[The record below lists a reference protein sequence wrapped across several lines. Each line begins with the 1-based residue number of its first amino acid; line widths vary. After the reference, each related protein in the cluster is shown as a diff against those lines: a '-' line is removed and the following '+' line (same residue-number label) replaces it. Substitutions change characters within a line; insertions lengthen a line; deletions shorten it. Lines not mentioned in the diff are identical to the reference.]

1 MSEPIDF
8 LDLQD
13 LIEIGKSLISDF
25 RIRDEGLLESAA
37 MRPQTTIYG
46 EDAYPTFEEKVAS
59 LIHSL
64 ARNHA
69 LIDGNKRIAW
79 SAGRIFC
86 LMNGRD
92 LNMPI
97 DDAEKMIL
105 DIAKGVIDVADIAVL
120 LKRSIIR
127 EFKLP

>member
-105 DIAKGVIDVADIAVL
+105 DIAKGVIEVADIAVL
-120 LKRSIIR
+120 LKRSI
-127 EFKLP
+127 

>member
-1 MSEPIDF
+1 MSQSIDY

-13 LIEIGKSLISDF
+13 LIEIGRSLIPDF
-25 RIRDEGLLESAA
+25 QIRDRGLLESAV
-37 MRPQTTIYG
+37 MRPQTIIYG
-46 EDAYPTFEEKVAS
+46 EDAYPLFAEKVAA

-64 ARNHA
+64 GRNHA

-86 LMNGRD
+86 LMNKCD
-92 LNMPI
+92 LQMTI

-105 DIAKGVIDVADIAVL
+105 DIAKGEIDVAGIAQL
-120 LKRSIIR
+120 LKKAIIQ
-127 EFKLP
+127 EK

>member
-13 LIEIGKSLISDF
+13 LIQIGKSLISDF

-86 LMNGRD
+86 LMNRRD
-92 LNMPI
+92 LIMPI

-120 LKRSIIR
+120 LKRSI
-127 EFKLP
+127 K

>member
-13 LIEIGKSLISDF
+13 LIEIGNSLISDF

-37 MRPQTTIYG
+37 RRPQTTIYG

-92 LNMPI
+92 LHMPI

-120 LKRSIIR
+120 LKRSI
-127 EFKLP
+127 K

>member
-13 LIEIGKSLISDF
+13 LTEIGKSLISDF

-69 LIDGNKRIAW
+69 LIDENKRIAW

-92 LNMPI
+92 LHMPI

-120 LKRSIIR
+120 LKRSI
-127 EFKLP
+127 K

>member
-1 MSEPIDF
+1 MSDPIDY
-8 LDLQD
+8 LDLHD
-13 LIEIGKSLISDF
+13 LIEIGKSLIGNF
-25 RIRDEGLLESAA
+25 RIRDKGLLESAV

-59 LIHSL
+59 IIHSL

-92 LNMPI
+92 LKMPI
-97 DDAEKMIL
+97 DDAEKLIL
-105 DIAKGVIDVADIAVL
+105 DIATGDIDIAEITEI
-120 LKRSIIR
+120 LKKAI
-127 EFKLP
+127 K

>member
-46 EDAYPTFEEKVAS
+46 ADAYPTFEEKVAS

-120 LKRSIIR
+120 LKRSI
-127 EFKLP
+127 K

>member
-1 MSEPIDF
+1 MSDPIDY
-8 LDLQD
+8 LDLHD
-13 LIEIGKSLISDF
+13 LIEIGKTLIGDF

-46 EDAYPTFEEKVAS
+46 EDAYSGFEEKVAS

-92 LNMPI
+92 LRMHI

-105 DIAKGVIDVADIAVL
+105 DIAKGDIDVAEIAAI
-120 LKRSIIR
+120 LKKAI
-127 EFKLP
+127 K

>member
-1 MSEPIDF
+1 MSGPIDF

-92 LNMPI
+92 LNMTI

-120 LKRSIIR
+120 LKRSI
-127 EFKLP
+127 K

>member
-120 LKRSIIR
+120 LKRSI
-127 EFKLP
+127 K

>member
-1 MSEPIDF
+1 VSEPIDY
-8 LDLQD
+8 LDLHD
-13 LIEIGKSLISDF
+13 LIEIGKSLIPDF
-25 RIRDEGLLESAA
+25 RIRDKGLLESAA

-59 LIHSL
+59 LMHSL
-64 ARNHA
+64 AGNHA

-92 LNMPI
+92 LQMTI

-105 DIAKGVIDVADIAVL
+105 DIAKGDIDAAEIAVIL
-120 LKRSIIR
+120 EKAI
-127 EFKLP
+127 K

>member
-8 LDLQD
+8 LDLHD
-13 LIEIGKSLISDF
+13 LLEIGKSLIPNF
-25 RIRDEGLLESAA
+25 RVRDPGLLESAA

-69 LIDGNKRIAW
+69 LINGNKRIAW

-86 LMNGRD
+86 LMNSRD
-92 LNMPI
+92 LKMPI
-97 DDAEKMIL
+97 DAAEKMIL
-105 DIAKGVIDVADIAVL
+105 DIAKGDIDVAEIAVI
-120 LKRSIIR
+120 LKKAI
-127 EFKLP
+127 KL

>member
-79 SAGRIFC
+79 SAGRVFC

-92 LNMPI
+92 SNMPI

-105 DIAKGVIDVADIAVL
+105 DIAKGVIEVADIAVL
-120 LKRSIIR
+120 LKRSI
-127 EFKLP
+127 K

>member
-1 MSEPIDF
+1 MNEGLDY

-13 LIEIGKSLISDF
+13 LIEIGKSLIKDF
-25 RIRDEGLLESAA
+25 QIRDQGLLESASK
-37 MRPQTTIYG
+37 RPRTTIYG

-86 LMNGRD
+86 LMNNRD
-92 LNMPI
+92 LVMSV

-105 DIAKGVIDVADIAVL
+105 EIAKGEIDVPEIA
-120 LKRSIIR
+120 IILR
-127 EFKLP
+127 KAIR

>member
-79 SAGRIFC
+79 YAGRIFC

-92 LNMPI
+92 LNMTI

-120 LKRSIIR
+120 LKRSI
-127 EFKLP
+127 K

>member
-1 MSEPIDF
+1 MSDLIDY
-8 LDLQD
+8 LDLHD
-13 LIEIGKSLISDF
+13 LIEIGKSLIGDF

-46 EDAYPTFEEKVAS
+46 EDAYPNFEEKVAS

-92 LNMPI
+92 LKMPI

-105 DIAKGVIDVADIAVL
+105 DIAKGDIDVADIAAI
-120 LKRSIIR
+120 LKKAIT
-127 EFKLP
+127 

>member
-1 MSEPIDF
+1 MSDPIDF
-8 LDLQD
+8 LDLHD

-46 EDAYPTFEEKVAS
+46 EDAYPAFEEKVAS
-59 LIHSL
+59 LMHSL

-92 LNMPI
+92 LKMPI
-97 DDAEKMIL
+97 DNAEKMIF
-105 DIAKGVIDVADIAVL
+105 DIAKGDIDVAEIATI
-120 LKRSIIR
+120 LKKAI
-127 EFKLP
+127 K

>member
-1 MSEPIDF
+1 MSDPIDY
-8 LDLQD
+8 LDLHD
-13 LIEIGKSLISDF
+13 LIEIGKSLIGNF

-46 EDAYPTFEEKVAS
+46 QDAYPDFEEKVAS

-92 LNMPI
+92 LKMPI
-97 DDAEKMIL
+97 DNAEKMIL
-105 DIAKGVIDVADIAVL
+105 DIAKGDIDVAEIAAI
-120 LKRSIIR
+120 LKKAIT
-127 EFKLP
+127 

>member
-1 MSEPIDF
+1 MTDPIDY
-8 LDLQD
+8 LDLHD

-86 LMNGRD
+86 IMNGRN
-92 LNMPI
+92 LKMPI

-105 DIAKGVIDVADIAVL
+105 DIAKGDIDVAEIAAI
-120 LKRSIIR
+120 LKKAI
-127 EFKLP
+127 K

>member
-1 MSEPIDF
+1 MSDLIDY
-8 LDLQD
+8 LDFHD
-13 LIEIGKSLISDF
+13 MIEIGKSLIGDF
-25 RIRDEGLLESAA
+25 RIRDKGLLESAA
-37 MRPQTTIYG
+37 MRARTTIYS
-46 EDAYPTFEEKVAS
+46 EDAYPDFEEKVAS

-92 LNMPI
+92 LKMPI

-105 DIAKGVIDVADIAVL
+105 DIAKGDIDVAEIAAI
-120 LKRSIIR
+120 LKKAIT
-127 EFKLP
+127 

>member
-1 MSEPIDF
+1 MSGPIDY
-8 LDLQD
+8 LDLHD

-86 LMNGRD
+86 LMNGRN
-92 LNMPI
+92 LKMPI
-97 DDAEKMIL
+97 DTAEKMIL
-105 DIAKGVIDVADIAVL
+105 DIAKGDIDVAEIAAI
-120 LKRSIIR
+120 LKKAII
-127 EFKLP
+127 

>member
-46 EDAYPTFEEKVAS
+46 ADAYPTFEEKVAS

-105 DIAKGVIDVADIAVL
+105 DIAKGVIEVADIAVL
-120 LKRSIIR
+120 LKRSI
-127 EFKLP
+127 K

>member
-1 MSEPIDF
+1 MSEPIDY
-8 LDLQD
+8 LDLHD
-13 LIEIGKSLISDF
+13 LTEIGETLIADF
-25 RIRDEGLLESAA
+25 RIRDKGLLESAA
-37 MRPQTTIYG
+37 MRPQTTVYG
-46 EDAYPTFEEKVAS
+46 EDAYPLFEEKVAS

-92 LNMPI
+92 LKMPI
-97 DDAEKMIL
+97 DDAEKMII
-105 DIAKGVIDVADIAVL
+105 DIAKGDIDVAEIAAI
-120 LKRSIIR
+120 LKKAI
-127 EFKLP
+127 K

>member
-1 MSEPIDF
+1 MNEPIDF
-8 LDLQD
+8 LDLHD
-13 LIEIGKSLISDF
+13 LIEIGKSLITNF

-92 LNMPI
+92 LKMPI
-97 DDAEKMIL
+97 NDAEKMIL
-105 DIAKGVIDVADIAVL
+105 DIAKGDIDVADIAAI
-120 LKRSIIR
+120 LK
-127 EFKLP
+127 KAMK

>member
-1 MSEPIDF
+1 MSDPIDY
-8 LDLQD
+8 LDLHD
-13 LIEIGKSLISDF
+13 LIEIGKSLIGDF

-92 LNMPI
+92 LKMPI
-97 DDAEKMIL
+97 DDAEKMVL
-105 DIAKGVIDVADIAVL
+105 DIAKGDIDVAEIAAI
-120 LKRSIIR
+120 LKTAI
-127 EFKLP
+127 K

>member
-1 MSEPIDF
+1 MSDPIDY
-8 LDLQD
+8 LDLHD
-13 LIEIGKSLISDF
+13 LIEIGKSLIGDF

-46 EDAYPTFEEKVAS
+46 EDAYPGFEEKVAS

-79 SAGRIFC
+79 SAGRVFC

-92 LNMPI
+92 LKMPV

-105 DIAKGVIDVADIAVL
+105 DIAKGDIDVAEIAAI
-120 LKRSIIR
+120 LKKAI
-127 EFKLP
+127 K

>member
-1 MSEPIDF
+1 
-8 LDLQD
+8 
-13 LIEIGKSLISDF
+13 
-25 RIRDEGLLESAA
+25 EGLLESAA

-92 LNMPI
+92 LNMTI

-120 LKRSIIR
+120 LKRSI
-127 EFKLP
+127 K